1 MKQES
6 HGFSR
11 EECQATRPYSS
22 GGKTRVLVACAR
34 YRSRSTRHMIHRRP
48 HRWARKAPAAMR
60 RRTVE
65 ADTPRYAAASP
76 TENSGFGENAA
87 TSAAARG
94 RPPGMLVVVR
104 DVNTGP
110 PSG

>member
-1 MKQES
+1 
-6 HGFSR
+6 
-11 EECQATRPYSS
+11 
-22 GGKTRVLVACAR
+22 L
-34 YRSRSTRHMIHRRP
+34 
-48 HRWARKAPAAMR
+48 
-60 RRTVE
+60 
-65 ADTPRYAAASP
+65 
-76 TENSGFGENAA
+76 GENVA